1 MHQLIIVRHASA
13 SWDPVYKS
21 DFDRPLKKDGI
32 SDISLMSKFLL
43 EKNFLPDHIISSAA
57 VRTSETA
64 EQIIKKINY
73 KNKFE
78 TIDEIYNSSYENLVK
93 CIAKVNNKHKNLM
106 LVGHNPSVTEV
117 INYFCKNIKID
128 NVPTTG
134 VAIINF
140 ECKWENIKSGGV
152 LIDFVYP
159 QQLK

>member
-13 SWDPVYKS
+13 SWDPIYKS
-21 DFDRPLKKDGI
+21 DFERPLKKDGI
-32 SDISLMSKFLL
+32 SDTSLISEFLL
-43 EKNFLPDHIISSAA
+43 KKNFLPDHIISSTA
-57 VRTSETA
+57 VRTTETA

-78 TIDEIYNSSYENLVK
+78 TIDEIYNSTYQNLIK
-93 CIAKVNNKHKNLM
+93 CISKVKSKYKSLM
-106 LVGHNPSVTEV
+106 LIGHNPSVTEV
-117 INYFCKNIKID
+117 INYFCNNAKID
-128 NVPTTG
+128 NVPTCG

-140 ECKWENIKSGGV
+140 ECDWENIKSDGV

>member
-13 SWDPVYKS
+13 SWDPIYKN
-21 DFDRPLKKDGI
+21 DFDRPLKKGGI
-32 SDISLMSKFLL
+32 SDTSLISKFLL
-43 EKNFLPDHIISSAA
+43 KKNFLPDHIISSAA

-78 TIDEIYNSSYENLVK
+78 TIDEIYNSTYQNLVK
-93 CIAKVNNKHKNLM
+93 YISKVNNKYKCLM
-106 LVGHNPSVTEV
+106 LVAHNPSVTEV

-128 NVPTTG
+128 NVPTSG

-140 ECKWENIKSGGV
+140 ECKWENIKRGGV

>member
-13 SWDPVYKS
+13 SWDPIYKN

-32 SDISLMSKFLL
+32 SDTSLISEYLL
-43 EKNFLPDHIISSAA
+43 RKNFLPDHIISSAA

-78 TIDEIYNSSYENLVK
+78 AIDEIYNSTYQNLVK
-93 CIAKVNNKHKNLM
+93 YISKVNNKYQCLM

-117 INYFCKNIKID
+117 INYFCNNTKID
-128 NVPTTG
+128 NVPTCG

-140 ECKWENIKSGGV
+140 EYKWEKIKSDGTLV
-152 LIDFVYP
+152 DFVYP